1 MFDVGHI
8 LDGATPLSTS
18 NTPREARDL
27 MRYAFVHMTS
37 VISHVGS
44 RRDLRRFI
52 DYPYRK
58 YKGDPHWVP
67 PLRMGEWERF
77 NPKKNPFYEHA
88 RMDLFLAE
96 RGGNVVGRIAA
107 IDDDLH
113 NATHG
118 DNLAF
123 FGFLEAADE
132 EVARDLLDYVETWAR
147 NLGRDA
153 LRGPANPSMN
163 DGAGFQIDA
172 FDTDPYVMMPSNPPE
187 YPRYVEAAGYVKA
200 KDLYAWFFDHETSDY
215 TRLHRLAERVK
226 KRYEPVIRTP
236 DIKRNFDAE
245 LGVVKHFYNEVWEH
259 NWGFVKYTDAEF
271 DHLAAE
277 LKLTVDPDVVIFLEM
292 NGEMAGLALVL
303 PDLNQVFKRM
313 NGRLLP
319 FGFVHYLNRK
329 RILTQ
334 ARLPILGV
342 VPEHRRKGLELV
354 LIDEV
359 IKRSRAK
366 GYMRGECSWILEDNE
381 EMNKGIAAA
390 GAALYKTYR
399 IYQKPL

>member
-1 MFDVGHI
+1 M
-8 LDGATPLSTS
+8 STAIFT
-18 NTPREARDL
+18 N
-27 MRYAFVHMTS
+27 
-37 VISHVGS
+37 ISQVTS

-52 DYPYRK
+52 DYPYQK

-67 PLRMGEWERF
+67 PLRMSEWERF

-96 RGGNVVGRIAA
+96 RDGEVVGRIAA

-113 NATHG
+113 NQTHG

-123 FGFLEAADE
+123 FGFFEAVDE
-132 EVARDLLDYVETWAR
+132 EVAQALLEHVEAWSKT
-147 NLGRDA
+147 LGRDT

-163 DGAGFQIDA
+163 DGAGFQINA
-172 FDTDPYVMMPSNPPE
+172 FDTDSYVMMPSNPSE
-187 YPRYVEAAGYVKA
+187 YPRYVENAGYRKA
-200 KDLYAWFFDHETSDY
+200 KDLYAWMFDHYESDFE
-215 TRLHRLAERVK
+215 RLHRLAERVR
-226 KRYEPVIRTP
+226 KRYQPVARTP
-236 DIKRNFDAE
+236 NIKRNFDAE
-245 LGVVKHFYNEVWEH
+245 LSVVKHFYNEVWEH

-277 LKLTVDPDVVIFLEM
+277 LKLIVDPDVVIFLEL
-292 NGEMAGLALVL
+292 GGKTVGLALVL
-303 PDLNQVFKRM
+303 PNLNQVFKRM

-319 FGFVHYLNRK
+319 FGFIHYLNRA
-329 RILTQ
+329 RIIGE

-359 IKRSRAK
+359 IQRSRAK
-366 GYMRGECSWILEDNE
+366 GYMRGECSWILEDNS

-390 GAALYKTYR
+390 GAELYKTYR
-399 IYQKPL
+399 IYQKSL

>member
-1 MFDVGHI
+1 
-8 LDGATPLSTS
+8 
-18 NTPREARDL
+18 
-27 MRYAFVHMTS
+27 MT
-37 VISHVGS
+37 VITHVGS
-44 RRDLRRFI
+44 RRELRRFI
-52 DYPYRK
+52 DYPYQK
-58 YKGDPHWVP
+58 YKGGPHWVP

-77 NPKKNPFYEHA
+77 DPKKNPFYEHA

-96 RGGNVVGRIAA
+96 RGGKVVGRIAA

-113 NATHG
+113 NRTHG

-123 FGFLEAADE
+123 FGFFEAADE
-132 EVARDLLDYVETWAR
+132 GVARDLLDHAESWAKK
-147 NLGRDA
+147 LGRDT

-187 YPRYVEAAGYVKA
+187 YPRYIEGAGYAKA

-226 KRYEPVIRTP
+226 KRYAPTIRTP
-236 DIKRNFDAE
+236 DIKRNFDVE
-245 LGVVKHFYNEVWEH
+245 LGVVKHFYNEVWEN

-277 LKLTVDPDVVIFLEM
+277 LKLIVDPDVVIFLEM
-292 NGEMAGLALVL
+292 NGEIAGLALVL
-303 PDLNQVFKRM
+303 PDLNQVFKKM

-319 FGFVHYLNRK
+319 LGFIHYLRRK

-359 IKRSRAK
+359 IKRSRVK

-399 IYQKPL
+399 IYQKAL